1 MAFLVWETIRA
12 VTINEKVQALLAAAG
27 GVTALV
33 SSDKIKP
40 PGEWS
45 NLSSPYIIHFPVTF
59 EPLHVYGGLSS
70 KGQWTYQVS
79 VFAASASSARAV
91 ADAVC
96 TALDGTHTISG
107 WSLTALITAEH
118 TLPMEADTGIH
129 HVAVEFEVFTS
140 LS

>member
-1 MAFLVWETIRA
+1 
-12 VTINEKVQALLAAAG
+12 VTVNEKVQAVLTAAT

-45 NLSSPYIIHFPVTF
+45 NLSSPYIVHFPVTF
-59 EPLHVYGGLSS
+59 EPLHVYGSLSDE
-70 KGQWTYQVS
+70 GQWTYQVS

-91 ADAVC
+91 ADAVR
-96 TALDGTHTISG
+96 TALDGTYTISG
-107 WSLTALITAEH
+107 WTVKAFVSAEH

-129 HVAVEFEVFTS
+129 HVAVEFEVFTR